1 MGMVDSAG
9 PKKKA
14 GPGARKKRRVALR
27 IDMTP
32 MVDIA
37 FLLVIFF
44 MTTTRFR
51 EPQAIEITLPKLGKP
66 KKTKQSNVLVLEID
80 AQGKLA
86 YKIGGADSVPVEI
99 DSLDALLRQKERE
112 NILKQPSGA
121 EQLKRY
127 DFYDSM
133 AREHPGRKELLDSL
147 LSIKN
152 NVSQLTVLIQ
162 VDPRSRYKSVIE
174 AMDAVNFAHTARF
187 SVVRAGTLEQ
197 PQTPAAPGTPAPP
210 TTPAPPGPTG
220 MAPMRSQPTAN
231 CEVRTA
237 KCELRSADRRV
248 QC

>member
-66 KKTKQSNVLVLEID
+66 KKTKQSNVLVLAID
-80 AQGKLA
+80 NQGKLA
-86 YKIGGADSVPVEI
+86 YTISGAEPVPVELE
-99 DSLDALLRQKERE
+99 SLDALLRQKERE

-133 AREHPGRKELLDSL
+133 VVQHPGRRELLDSL

-162 VDPRSRYKSVIE
+162 VDPRSRYKAVIE
-174 AMDAVNFAHTARF
+174 AMDAVNFAHMARF

-197 PQTPAAPGTPAPP
+197 PPTPGAPALPASPAP
-210 TTPAPPGPTG
+210 AGPTG
-220 MAPMRSQPTAN
+220 MAPLRSQPTA
-231 CEVRTA
+231 A
-237 KCELRSADRRV
+237 CELRIADWRAP
-248 QC
+248 C

>member
-1 MGMVDSAG
+1 MAMVDSAG
-9 PKKKA
+9 PKRKA

-66 KKTKQSNVLVLEID
+66 KKTKQSNVLVLSIND
-80 AQGKLA
+80 QGKLSYTISGSDTA
-86 YKIGGADSVPVEI
+86 PVEL
-99 DSLDALLRQKERE
+99 DSLDALLRQQERA

-121 EQLKRY
+121 EQLARY

-133 AREHPGRKELLDSL
+133 VRQHPGRPEPLDSL
-147 LSIKN
+147 LSIKGT
-152 NVSQLTVLIQ
+152 VSQLTVLIQ

-174 AMDAVNFAHTARF
+174 VMDAVNFAHMARF
-187 SVVRAGTLEQ
+187 SVIRAGTLQQQE
-197 PQTPAAPGTPAPP
+197 TPGAPGAPAS
-210 TTPAPPGPTG
+210 PPGPAPTAPTG
-220 MAPMRSQPTAN
+220 MVPMRSGPNAD
-231 CEVRTA
+231 CGLRTA
-237 KCELRSADRRV
+237 DWRA

>member
-9 PKKKA
+9 PKKKS

-66 KKTKQSNVLVLEID
+66 IKTKQSNVLILSID
-80 AQGKLA
+80 AQGKLE
-86 YKIGGADSVPVEI
+86 YKISGADPVPVEL

-112 NILKQPSGA
+112 NIQKQPSGA

-133 AREHPGRKELLDSL
+133 ARQHPGRKELLDSL
-147 LSIKN
+147 LSIKGT
-152 NVSQLTVLIQ
+152 VSQLTVLIQ

-174 AMDAVNFAHTARF
+174 AMDAVNFAHMARF
-187 SVVRAGTLEQ
+187 SVIRAGTLEQ
-197 PQTPAAPGTPAPP
+197 PQTPAAPGAPAPP
-210 TTPAPPGPTG
+210 PAPAPAGPTG
-220 MAPMRSQPTAN
+220 MVPLPPAIGYRLTAN
-231 CEVRTA
+231 GQGRA
-237 KCELRSADRRV
+237 

>member
-1 MGMVDSAG
+1 MVDSAG

-14 GPGARKKRRVALR
+14 GPGARKRRRVALK

-66 KKTKQSNVLVLEID
+66 KKTKQSNVLVLAID
-80 AQGKLA
+80 NQGKLA
-86 YKIGGADSVPVEI
+86 YTISGAEPMPVEL
-99 DSLDALLRQKERE
+99 DSLDALLRVKERE
-112 NILKQPSGA
+112 NILKQPSGT

-133 AREHPGRKELLDSL
+133 VVQHPGRRELLDSL

-152 NVSQLTVLIQ
+152 TVSQLTVLIQ
-162 VDPRSRYKSVIE
+162 VDPRSRYKAVID
-174 AMDAVNFAHTARF
+174 AMDAVNFAHMARF
-187 SVVRAGTLEQ
+187 SVIRAGSLEQ
-197 PQTPAAPGTPAPP
+197 SPTPGTPGTPGTPAPP
-210 TTPAPPGPTG
+210 AAPAPPGPTG
-220 MAPMRSQPTAN
+220 MVPLRSQPTATR
-231 CEVRTA
+231 ELRTA
-237 KCELRSADRRV
+237 DWGA